1 MNFDL
6 DINNYTK
13 NELYEMF
20 ELPFNSDITSFQMK
34 ESKIRENILNSKEI
48 NREIQTKTLEFL
60 KKAKHILFNTNV
72 NTNVN
77 TSNNKN
83 NFVNTIMKKIN
94 SISNTN
100 EELIETQLENTEEHM
115 VQVRNNTPY
124 VNSFPTDYF
133 PGVINP
139 IKKKINHFN
148 LNIDTKFREN
158 YYATISTNIN
168 LQLPI
173 QINNVLSMTLS
184 AIEIPLSILNISKQL
199 GNNFF
204 TVTLTDTNESKVV
217 SIPSGNYDYKGLV
230 NLINN
235 QLTLLGGDFA
245 NIVFS
250 INNTT
255 INSSNNG
262 TGQTIVGCA
271 PNTSFNFSLDFQ
283 ANRFGNDDINTPLP
297 LKFGWTLGFRYGIY
311 TNNQNYVSEGV
322 ADITGSRYF
331 YLVVDD
337 YNNSV
342 NNNFYSAFNSSLLN
356 KNILARISLENSAIN
371 NTFQNTLKIVG
382 NKREYYGP
390 VNIQNLTIQLLDDY
404 GRLLDLNNMDYSF
417 CLSMDIVY
425 DI

>member
-13 NELYEMF
+13 KELYEMF
-20 ELPFNSDITSFQMK
+20 ELPFNCDITSFEMK
-34 ESKIRENILNSKEI
+34 ESKIKENIINSKEI
-48 NREIQTKTLEFL
+48 NKEIQKKTLEFL
-60 KKAKHILFNTNV
+60 KKAKHVLFNIKTGNDP
-72 NTNVN
+72 
-77 TSNNKN
+77 
-83 NFVNTIMKKIN
+83 FVNTIMKKIN

-100 EELIETQLENTEEHM
+100 EELIETQLENTQEHM
-115 VQVRNNTPY
+115 VQLRSPTPY
-124 VNSFPTDYF
+124 VNSFPVDYF

-158 YYATISTNIN
+158 YYATSSTNIN
-168 LQLPI
+168 IQLPI
-173 QINNVLSMTLS
+173 LINNVLSMSLS
-184 AIEIPLSILNISKQL
+184 AIEVPLTTFNISKQL

-204 TVTLTDTNESKVV
+204 TITLTDTYESQVV
-217 SIPSGNYDYKGLV
+217 NLPSGTYDYAGLEK
-230 NLINN
+230 LIAG
-235 QLTLLGGDFA
+235 QLTLLGGNFA
-245 NIVFS
+245 NIVFL
-250 INNTT
+250 INNVN
-255 INSSNNG
+255 INSANNG
-262 TGQTIVGCA
+262 TGQTMVGCA
-271 PNTSFNFSLDFQ
+271 ENTSFNFDLNFQ

-297 LKFGWTLGFRYGIY
+297 LKLGWLLGFRNGIY
-311 TNNQNYVSEGV
+311 INNQNYVSEGI
-322 ADITGSRYF
+322 ADITGTRYF

-342 NNNFYSAFNSSLLN
+342 NNSFYSAFNSSLLN
-356 KNILARISLENSAIN
+356 KNILARISLENASAN
-371 NTFQNTLKIVG
+371 NTFNNTLKIVG

-404 GRLLDLNNMDYSF
+404 GRIIDLNNMDYSF

>member
-1 MNFDL
+1 MSFDL

-20 ELPFNSDITSFQMK
+20 ELPINCDITSFQMK
-34 ESKIRENILNSKEI
+34 ESKIRENIINSKEI

-60 KKAKHILFNTNV
+60 KKAKHILFNTN
-72 NTNVN
+72 TN

-83 NFVNTIMKKIN
+83 NFVNKIMEKIEF
-94 SISNTN
+94 ISNTN
-100 EELIETQLENTEEHM
+100 DKLIESKLENREEHM

-124 VNSFPTDYF
+124 VNSYPVDYF

-168 LQLPI
+168 IILPLQI
-173 QINNVLSMTLS
+173 HNVLSMTLS
-184 AIEIPLSILNISKQL
+184 AIEIPLSIFNVSKQL

-204 TVTLTDTNESKVV
+204 TVTLTDTNESEVIT
-217 SIPSGNYDYKGLV
+217 IPSGNYDYKGLV
-230 NLINN
+230 NMISI
-235 QLTLLGGDFA
+235 QLNLLGGDFA
-245 NIVFS
+245 NIVF
-250 INNTT
+250 I
-255 INSSNNG
+255 INSSLTNNSNNG

-271 PNTSFNFSLDFQ
+271 PNTSFNFELNFQ
-283 ANRFGNDDINTPLP
+283 ADRFGNEDKNIPLP
-297 LKFGWTLGFRYGIY
+297 LKFGWILGFRNGIY

-322 ADITGSRYF
+322 ADITAGSRYF

-382 NKREYYGP
+382 SKREYYGP
-390 VNIQNLTIQLLDDY
+390 VNIQNITVQLLDDY
-404 GRLLDLNNMDYSF
+404 GRFLDLNNMDYSF
-417 CLSMDIVY
+417 CLSMDTVY

>member
-13 NELYEMF
+13 KELYEMF
-20 ELPFNSDITSFQMK
+20 ELPFNCDITSFEMK
-34 ESKIRENILNSKEI
+34 ESKIRENITSSKEI
-48 NREIQTKTLEFL
+48 NIEIQKKTLEFL
-60 KKAKHILFNTNV
+60 KKAKQILFNTNV
-72 NTNVN
+72 NTG
-77 TSNNKN
+77 NNKN
-83 NFVNTIMKKIN
+83 NFVNTIMNKIN

-100 EELIETQLENTEEHM
+100 EELIETQLENTQEHM
-115 VQVRNNTPY
+115 VQLRNSTPY
-124 VNSFPTDYF
+124 VNSFPVDYF

-148 LNIDTKFREN
+148 LNIDSKFRDN
-158 YYATISTNIN
+158 YYATSPTNFNI
-168 LQLPI
+168 QLPI
-173 QINNVLSMTLS
+173 LINNVLSMTLS
-184 AIEIPLSILNISKQL
+184 AIEIPLTTFNVSKQL

-204 TVTLTDTNESKVV
+204 TITLTDTYESQVIT
-217 SIPSGNYDYKGLV
+217 IPSGDYDYIGLEK
-230 NLINN
+230 LINGE
-235 QLTLLGGDFA
+235 LTLLGGDFA
-245 NIVFS
+245 NIVFL
-250 INNTT
+250 INNVT
-255 INSSNNG
+255 INSANNG

-297 LKFGWTLGFRYGIY
+297 LKFGWLLGFRNGIY
-311 TNNQNYVSEGV
+311 INNQNYVSEGIV
-322 ADITGSRYF
+322 DITGSRYF

-342 NNNFYSAFNSSLLN
+342 NNSFYSAFNSSLLN
-356 KNILARISLENSAIN
+356 KNILARVSLENASLN
-371 NTFQNTLKIVG
+371 NTFNNTLKIVG

-390 VNIQNLTIQLLDDY
+390 VNIQNLTIQLLDEY
-404 GRLLDLNNMDYSF
+404 GRFLDINNMDYSF